1 MFNSLNFIFFILF
14 LNFLL
19 VFFALI
25 GFSIKKNS
33 KNLLVLMIPVSCF
46 IFLFNL
52 NSIFNFFLNQYFLF
66 LFLLCFYIFI
76 LIKNWKI
83 FLNSLKN
90 NFWILLIQLL
100 FFNLFWVLSFFL
112 TNGTFVTGYF
122 ICNDPVNTA
131 FATRSVL
138 NGSLIDG
145 YPMGLFV
152 LSSFF
157 YSFYRDIP
165 IVTFLTVVFLFSYL
179 IFPLDNL
186 LDFLKTKVNLFFR
199 FLFIFLITFSYLSLN
214 FLYYGFFAQTT
225 STPFILG
232 SMLLLFY
239 LIKKPTYKSLLFFV
253 LLLSTAANI
262 YSFTVF
268 PYLILEFFFIFLFF
282 KKIKL
287 FFINFFKIKKIYL
300 LLSLLI
306 ILPTLFPSL
315 SFFSTLFSHNNKE
328 TNVVGISG
336 VMGNL
341 IDYLP
346 TVQVFGVW
354 LFADYRIP
362 QNYNSIRGLS
372 TIFVFIINFLI
383 IISYLFF
390 NKKERK
396 KSLVFLFT
404 FLSLGLF
411 LRFLIK
417 SPYVL
422 SKYQELLS
430 LFLIM
435 LFLVA
440 FSFLFKKTK
449 KIFIKII
456 MSSYFCFY
464 VLLMVFS
471 SFLALKWIPI
481 LTFDQKKELIEINN
495 IYSKNYK
502 KYFGQND
509 WFLFYSDSENT
520 ESINTHY
527 QKDLFNKNFSNVDY
541 LIFDVEQPEILKY
554 LDEDKCLV
562 YDGKYFVVL
571 DNGFKKCDTNNS
583 IYGLYKNFTKKDFD
597 GVTIINQDL
606 NKYISFNP
614 NSNESCSSSIKND
627 LGNINIDFRKDAADK
642 STDGVNVFLMSENGE
657 KTSILNLK
665 SNSKTITLSYKDYLD
680 KKICF
685 DILGSSSYDWII
697 IRNLV
702 VR

>member
-1 MFNSLNFIFFILF
+1 MFNNLNFIFFIFF

-19 VFFALI
+19 IFFGLI
-25 GFSIKKNS
+25 GFSFKRNKKNF
-33 KNLLVLMIPVSCF
+33 LVLMVPVSCF

-52 NSIFNFFLNQYFLF
+52 NSIFNFFLSQYLLF
-66 LFLLCFYIFI
+66 LIFLCFCILL

-83 FLNSLKN
+83 FLNSLKD

-112 TNGTFVTGYF
+112 TNGTFITGYF
-122 ICNDPVNTA
+122 ICNDPVNIA
-131 FATRSVL
+131 FTTRSVS
-138 NGSLIDG
+138 NGLLMTG
-145 YPMGLFV
+145 YPMGLFN

-157 YSFYRDIP
+157 YLFYKDIP
-165 IVTFLTVVFLFSYL
+165 VVDFMTVAFLFSYL
-179 IFPLDNL
+179 VFPLDNF
-186 LDFLKTKVNLFFR
+186 LDFLKTKINLFFR
-199 FLFIFLITFSYLSLN
+199 FLFIFLIIFSYLSFN

-225 STPFILG
+225 SIPFIFG

-268 PYLILEFFFIFLFF
+268 PYLILELFFIFIFF

-300 LLSLLI
+300 LVSLLI

-315 SFFSTLFSHNNKE
+315 SFFTTLFSSSNKE
-328 TNVVGISG
+328 INVSGI
-336 VMGNL
+336 MGNL
-341 IDYLP
+341 VGYLP
-346 TVQVFGVW
+346 IWQVFGVW
-354 LFADYRIP
+354 PFADYRLP
-362 QNYNSIRGLS
+362 QDYHSLRGLS
-372 TIFVFIINFLI
+372 TIFVFIINSLI

-411 LRFLIK
+411 LRFLIR

-464 VLLMVFS
+464 ILLMFFS

-481 LTFDQKKELIEINN
+481 LTFDQKKELVEINN

-527 QKDLFNKNFSNVDY
+527 QKDLFNKSFSNVDY
-541 LIFDVEQPEILKY
+541 LIFDIEQPEILKY
-554 LDEDKCLV
+554 LSEDKCLV

-571 DNGFKKCDTNNS
+571 DNGLKKCGPNKS
-583 IYGLYKNFTKKDFD
+583 IYGLYKNFTRKDFD

-606 NKYISFNP
+606 NKYVSLNP
-614 NSNESCSSSIKND
+614 NSNESCSFSIKND
-627 LGNINIDFRKDAADK
+627 LGDINIGFRKDAVGK
-642 STDGVNVFLMSENGE
+642 LTDGVNVFLMSENGE
-657 KTSILNLK
+657 KTSILNLNN
-665 SNSKTITLSYKDYLD
+665 NSKIINFSHKDYLN

-697 IRNLV
+697 IGNLI